1 MAQRC
6 LGSAEVMFP
15 FREGALASS
24 PKSRSAM
31 RGRQDSTDREQ
42 PGKGQH
48 DNLTD
53 SGTRSP
59 ETVSADLSIS
69 QRDLPHWQVGG
80 ATYFV
85 TFRLKG
91 YSGSEASGTGV
102 SPVEPAVCPPAGCR
116 IHQHTEATPPPLTP
130 AERTIVMKAILF
142 WHDRRWSVDALTVMP
157 DHVHVLA
164 MPLERSPGHW
174 FSLAGLM
181 HSVKSFTAH
190 RIQHY
195 RRASGALWQSERYDR
210 VNRDEHEF
218 YQKATYILENAQRK
232 GLIEYGWEYEW
243 FWCPG
248 KEQLGNRVR
257 RG

>member
-1 MAQRC
+1 MS
-6 LGSAEVMFP
+6 G
-15 FREGALASS
+15 
-24 PKSRSAM
+24 
-31 RGRQDSTDREQ
+31 DQ
-42 PGKGQH
+42 PERK
-48 DNLTD
+48 
-53 SGTRSP
+53 
-59 ETVSADLSIS
+59 TVSADLTIS

-80 ATYFV
+80 ATYFI

-91 YSGSEASGTGV
+91 HPGSEASGTGLPASEGV
-102 SPVEPAVCPPAGCR
+102 SPVEPA
-116 IHQHTEATPPPLTP
+116 EATPHPLTP

-142 WHDRRWSVDALTVMP
+142 WHARKWSVDALTVMP

-164 MPLERSPGHW
+164 TPLERSPGDW
-174 FSLAGLM
+174 FSLTELM

-190 RIQHY
+190 RIQRH

-232 GLIEYGWEYEW
+232 GLVEYGWEYEW